1 MKNICVYSKSKI
13 KTKVIIKQN
22 LEHFL
27 LQLFFVEV
35 LVHFVSTSFSIQ
47 SHLVQ
52 KHLNRKLMLL

>member
-27 LQLFFVEV
+27 LQHFFVEV

-47 SHLVQ
+47 SQLVQ
-52 KHLNRKLMLL
+52 KHLNRKLMVL